1 MTSRKKLF
9 NLFFYIKTFL
19 FFRRKTAKG
28 DLKSAKE
35 TVIKEEGEGQNILAK
50 ASITSDVDDEKE
62 KKKDRELL
70 VK

>member
-1 MTSRKKLF
+1 
-9 NLFFYIKTFL
+9 
-19 FFRRKTAKG
+19 
-28 DLKSAKE
+28 
-35 TVIKEEGEGQNILAK
+35 VIKEEGEGQNILAK